1 MAEMTLPELMAAM
14 PTAFVPEK
22 AKGVDAVFQF
32 SATGEGAGDWAVAI
46 RNGTCTVTPGIAEK
60 PTVTFRISANDL
72 LGMLTGKLNG
82 MSLFMQG
89 RLKVQGDLGLASK
102 FASFFSQ

>member
-14 PTAFVPEK
+14 PTAFVPER

-32 SATGEGAGDWAVAI
+32 SATGEGAGDWAVTI
-46 RNGTCTVTPGIAEK
+46 RDGACTVTPGIADK
-60 PTVTFRISANDL
+60 PTVTFRVDGKDL

-89 RLKVQGDLGLASK
+89 RLRVQGDLGLASR
-102 FASFFSQ
+102 FASFFSR

>member
-46 RNGTCTVTPGIAEK
+46 RNGTCTVTPGVADK
-60 PTVTFRISANDL
+60 PTVTFRIDGKDL

-89 RLKVQGDLGLASK
+89 RLKIQGDLGLASR
-102 FASFFSQ
+102 FAGFFVR